1 MIWVGSCGSFL
12 FSISVQ
18 YNNAE
23 QQQADLNLRFIH
35 KYFEARICH
44 LSVTSLLASST
55 TAASNILHTWDSSC
69 STHVQNM
76 LKQCMCGNPIF
87 NFHFLSP
94 KFFVIFSW
102 RVGKKTELPVN
113 FFKKKSTRGGYSDL
127 FQKVQ
132 SPLKFWKL
140 KENRCVGKKWT
151 EGYEKSKIENMVRQ
165 PTHTHDQMFPQY
177 HTYCT
182 QV

>member
-1 MIWVGSCGSFL
+1 MFRGT
-12 FSISVQ
+12 
-18 YNNAE
+18 
-23 QQQADLNLRFIH
+23 NLW
-35 KYFEARICH
+35 A
-44 LSVTSLLASST
+44 TSLLASST
-55 TAASNILHTWDSSC
+55 TAASHILHIWDSCC

-76 LKQCMCGNPIF
+76 LKQCMRNPIF

-140 KENRCVGKKWT
+140 EENRCVGKKWT

-165 PTHTHDQMFPQY
+165 PTHTRSNVPTISHVLYAGVNAF
-177 HTYCT
+177 CT
-182 QV
+182 STLVRTSKYISWFHCAFLTSWKV